1 MYKVLKVELIYVRV
15 YTYIN
20 TSTYQQVRSILNT
33 GTDIRHIVGLLS
45 AHGLR
50 FDSHKISH
58 LPISVIAAFSPP
70 KHLLSS
76 PSTLPLAL
84 RSLTPFLIHRHPPNS
99 PLPILLSLRNFRN
112 RNFRRRSGSLSISC
126 ASLCGIGATSAAIV
140 DSPISSSP
148 AATAAATAAAAA
160 ASPSAAL
167 A

>member
-58 LPISVIAAFSPP
+58 LPISVIATLPPP

-126 ASLCGIGATSAAIV
+126 ASLCGARLDNHDRDGRAAEDEV
-140 DSPISSSP
+140 LLRAFISSFLS
-148 AATAAATAAAAA
+148 
-160 ASPSAAL
+160 SSFL
-167 A
+167 C

>member
-58 LPISVIAAFSPP
+58 LPISVIAAFRPP

-76 PSTLPLAL
+76 PSSLRTLPHSSQL
-84 RSLTPFLIHRHPPNS
+84 RLYAWYK
-99 PLPILLSLRNFRN
+99 LR
-112 RNFRRRSGSLSISC
+112 
-126 ASLCGIGATSAAIV
+126 LCHEKLEHVLWSV
-140 DSPISSSP
+140 PYS
-148 AATAAATAAAAA
+148 
-160 ASPSAAL
+160 
-167 A
+167 